1 MSTTERIKNKVCL
14 LFLEIKYVLSTL
26 FQSNILKKKFILLLQ
41 FMVNF
46 IMKHKHNRQ
55 KGKVQ
60 ASQKNFKENIF
71 HHVMQVDAY
80 TLKKAIQ
87 KIQFKRIFVS
97 KNLRSTIRF

>member
-1 MSTTERIKNKVCL
+1 
-14 LFLEIKYVLSTL
+14 
-26 FQSNILKKKFILLLQ
+26 
-41 FMVNF
+41 MVNF

-80 TLKKAIQ
+80 TLKKRPFK

>member
-1 MSTTERIKNKVCL
+1 M
-14 LFLEIKYVLSTL
+14 STL
-26 FQSNILKKKFILLLQ
+26 FGNKICSFYIISKQYFEKEIYIITAIYGKFHYETQTQQTEL
-41 FMVNF
+41 
-46 IMKHKHNRQ
+46 
-55 KGKVQ
+55 GKVQ